1 MREIDAADHPAAS
14 AEDHADPLEELI
26 SELRSA
32 SPSHFE
38 RVVREWA
45 ENQDS
50 MPGGGDT
57 QKALVEVVHMFTEGG
72 RDARILAYAMLFVL
86 NRCPYSMEEIAERIG
101 CTRAAISKEKRRIE
115 DRLGAHSRVTVSE
128 AARAERAAKCRARGQ
143 KKPRGQVWRG
153 LKIWREGVME
163 K

>member
-1 MREIDAADHPAAS
+1 MPA
-14 AEDHADPLEELI
+14 
-26 SELRSA
+26 
-32 SPSHFE
+32 
-38 RVVREWA
+38 
-45 ENQDS
+45 
-50 MPGGGDT
+50 GGDA
-57 QKALVEVVHMFTEGG
+57 QKALVEVLHMFTEGG

-86 NRCPYSMEEIAERIG
+86 NRCPHSMEDIAERIG

-115 DRLGAHSRVTVSE
+115 DRLGAHSRVAVSPE
-128 AARAERAAKCRARGQ
+128 SRVERAAKCRARGQ